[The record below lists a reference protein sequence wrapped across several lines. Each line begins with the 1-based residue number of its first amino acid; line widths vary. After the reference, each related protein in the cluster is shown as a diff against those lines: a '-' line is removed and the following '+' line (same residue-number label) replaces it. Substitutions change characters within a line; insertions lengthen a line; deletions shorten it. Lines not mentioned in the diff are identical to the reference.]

1 MGQITA
7 AILPFLAI
15 LNPFALCLYLVG
27 VMDDLE
33 PREFVKVLGPASMVS
48 LAVFCVFAIGGEFPV
63 EGLLGLD
70 PASLRVFG
78 GAIFFVVGYNYVTKG
93 FRATELLR
101 GSLDELP
108 SAIALPFMIGAG
120 TITQA
125 MLIGRT
131 NSASVAIAVLASGV
145 ALSFVVVIGFM
156 LVRHHLKGRHQ
167 RVFNRSTNILSRI
180 NGLMIGAISTQM
192 VVYGARALW
201 QNAKVA

>member
-1 MGQITA
+1 MSEMA
-7 AILPFLAI
+7 AAVLPFLAI

-33 PREFVKVLGPASMVS
+33 PREFFRVLALASTVS
-48 LAVFCVFAIGGEFPV
+48 LVVFCVFAIGGEFLL
-63 EGLLGLD
+63 EGLLGLE

-101 GSLDELP
+101 GSLEELP

-131 NSASVAIAVLASGV
+131 NSISVAIVALASGV
-145 ALSFVVVIGFM
+145 ALSFAVVAGFM
-156 LVRHHLKGRHQ
+156 LVRHRLKGKHQ
-167 RVFNRSTNILSRI
+167 RVFNRYTNILSRI

-192 VVYGARALW
+192 VVQGAHALW
-201 QNAKVA
+201 RNAATA